1 MMILIILMVAPFIG
15 FIQSLSVALGL
26 YIGYKLLVNGLKYIL
41 NTEIIVSEEEDLS
54 KMIIYQISL
63 VTAVL
68 IFPILINFMIVLTIV
83 LIGYYSMKRGVIFGT
98 VSALL
103 SYLLCQMLLGT
114 AVSLIVLEIFVLL
127 FSVIGMSKKLYATIM
142 LIFINLI
149 AIYIL
154 KEEIDTY
161 YIIGLSSAI
170 LYFFIQDNMIKSN
183 VVNAR
188 NVLTTEGERRIEN
201 KKTKSKLNV
210 IFEEVLESEK
220 NIKKEEILK
229 SGDDLEVDLDSVEE
243 VELKNEYDKKIKEI
257 YSNKYTDK
265 ELGIEKIDK
274 QKALFKE
281 LRKEK
286 YILELKDMVLNYN
299 NFNSNDEDDN
309 DNKEEKFKLYEELV
323 YYSNIIEDIYLEFL
337 KNDYKKLEI
346 KKIYDIY
353 IKNNVI
359 VNEEDY
365 NFISDANLFNK
376 ILVDTYTSK
385 VKEARKISKN
395 ELKEE
400 KKKEYIIKLI
410 LNLKNEY
417 KIKVD
422 EIRKNRLKEEKK
434 SVLNNLKDKF
444 KNSNI
449 SIKTIAKRINNDNS
463 KEI

>member
-346 KKIYDIY
+346 EKIYDIY

-376 ILVDTYTSK
+376 ILVDIYELK

-395 ELKEE
+395 DLKEE

>member
-63 VTAVL
+63 VAAVL

-127 FSVIGMSKKLYATIM
+127 FSVIGMSKKLYATVM

-220 NIKKEEILK
+220 NIKKEETLK
-229 SGDDLEVDLDSVEE
+229 SSDDLEVDLDSVEE

-346 KKIYDIY
+346 EKIYDIY

-376 ILVDTYTSK
+376 ILVDTYELK

-395 ELKEE
+395 DLKEE

-417 KIKVD
+417 KLKVD
-422 EIRKNRLKEEKK
+422 VLRKIRLKEEKK

>member
-15 FIQSLSVALGL
+15 FVQSLSVALGL

-63 VTAVL
+63 VAAVL

-161 YIIGLSSAI
+161 YILGLSSAI

-346 KKIYDIY
+346 EKIYDIY

-376 ILVDTYTSK
+376 ILVDTYGLK

-395 ELKEE
+395 DLKEE

>member
-63 VTAVL
+63 VAAVL

-299 NFNSNDEDDN
+299 NFNSNDEEYN

-346 KKIYDIY
+346 EKIYDIY

-376 ILVDTYTSK
+376 ILVDTYGLK

-395 ELKEE
+395 DLKEE

>member
-346 KKIYDIY
+346 EKIYDIY

-376 ILVDTYTSK
+376 ILVDTYGLK

-395 ELKEE
+395 DLKEE

>member
-63 VTAVL
+63 VAAVL

-114 AVSLIVLEIFVLL
+114 SVSLIVLEIFVLL

-142 LIFINLI
+142 IIFINLI

-229 SGDDLEVDLDSVEE
+229 SGDDLEVDLASVEE

-323 YYSNIIEDIYLEFL
+323 YYSNIIGDIYLEFL

-346 KKIYDIY
+346 EKIYDIY

-376 ILVDTYTSK
+376 ILVDTYGLK

-395 ELKEE
+395 DLKEE

>member
-127 FSVIGMSKKLYATIM
+127 FSVIGISKKLYATIM

-201 KKTKSKLNV
+201 KKTKSKLNL

-229 SGDDLEVDLDSVEE
+229 SGDDLEVDLASVEE

-346 KKIYDIY
+346 EKIYDIY

-376 ILVDTYTSK
+376 ILVDTYASK

-417 KIKVD
+417 KLKVD
-422 EIRKNRLKEEKK
+422 VLRKIRLKEEKK

-449 SIKTIAKRINNDNS
+449 SIKTIAKRINTDNS

>member
-1 MMILIILMVAPFIG
+1 MVAPFIG
-15 FIQSLSVALGL
+15 FIQSLSIALGL

-98 VSALL
+98 VSVLL

-229 SGDDLEVDLDSVEE
+229 SGDDLEVDVDSGEE

-257 YSNKYTDK
+257 YSNTYTDK

-376 ILVDTYTSK
+376 ILVDTYASK

-395 ELKEE
+395 E
-400 KKKEYIIKLI
+400 
-410 LNLKNEY
+410 
-417 KIKVD
+417 
-422 EIRKNRLKEEKK
+422 LKEEKK

-449 SIKTIAKRINNDNS
+449 SIKTIAKRINTDNS

>member
-63 VTAVL
+63 VAAVL

-83 LIGYYSMKRGVIFGT
+83 LIGYYSMKREVIFGT

-161 YIIGLSSAI
+161 YILGLSSAI

-376 ILVDTYTSK
+376 ILVDTYASK

-417 KIKVD
+417 KLKVY

-449 SIKTIAKRINNDNS
+449 SIKTIAKRINYDNS

>member
-161 YIIGLSSAI
+161 YILGLSSAI

-346 KKIYDIY
+346 EKIYDIY

-376 ILVDTYTSK
+376 ILVDTYGLK

-395 ELKEE
+395 DLKEE

>member
-1 MMILIILMVAPFIG
+1 MVAPFIG
-15 FIQSLSVALGL
+15 FIQSLSIALGL

-98 VSALL
+98 VSVLL

-210 IFEEVLESEK
+210 IFEEVLESEN
-220 NIKKEEILK
+220 NIKKEETLK
-229 SGDDLEVDLDSVEE
+229 LSDDLEVDLDSVEE

-309 DNKEEKFKLYEELV
+309 ANKEEKFKLYEELV

-346 KKIYDIY
+346 EKIYDIY

-376 ILVDTYTSK
+376 ILVDTYASK

>member
-63 VTAVL
+63 VAAVL

-220 NIKKEEILK
+220 NIKKEETLK
-229 SGDDLEVDLDSVEE
+229 LSDDLEVDLDSVEE

-346 KKIYDIY
+346 EKIYDIY

-376 ILVDTYTSK
+376 ILVDTYGLK

-395 ELKEE
+395 DLKEE

-422 EIRKNRLKEEKK
+422 EIRKIRLKEEKK

>member
-346 KKIYDIY
+346 EKIYDIY

-359 VNEEDY
+359 VNGEDY

-376 ILVDTYTSK
+376 ILVDTYGLK

-395 ELKEE
+395 DLKEE

>member
-1 MMILIILMVAPFIG
+1 MVAPFIG
-15 FIQSLSVALGL
+15 FIQSLSIALGL

-103 SYLLCQMLLGT
+103 SYLLCQMILGT

-161 YIIGLSSAI
+161 YILGLSSAI

-346 KKIYDIY
+346 EKIYDIY

-376 ILVDTYTSK
+376 ILVDTYGLK

-395 ELKEE
+395 DLKEE

>member
-1 MMILIILMVAPFIG
+1 MILIILMVAPFIG
-15 FIQSLSVALGL
+15 FIQSLSIALGL

-161 YIIGLSSAI
+161 YILGLSSAI

-201 KKTKSKLNV
+201 KKRKSKLNV
-210 IFEEVLESEK
+210 IFE
-220 NIKKEEILK
+220 
-229 SGDDLEVDLDSVEE
+229 
-243 VELKNEYDKKIKEI
+243 
-257 YSNKYTDK
+257 
-265 ELGIEKIDK
+265 
-274 QKALFKE
+274 
-281 LRKEK
+281 
-286 YILELKDMVLNYN
+286 
-299 NFNSNDEDDN
+299 
-309 DNKEEKFKLYEELV
+309 
-323 YYSNIIEDIYLEFL
+323 II
-337 KNDYKKLEI
+337 
-346 KKIYDIY
+346 
-353 IKNNVI
+353 
-359 VNEEDY
+359 
-365 NFISDANLFNK
+365 
-376 ILVDTYTSK
+376 
-385 VKEARKISKN
+385 
-395 ELKEE
+395 
-400 KKKEYIIKLI
+400 
-410 LNLKNEY
+410 
-417 KIKVD
+417 
-422 EIRKNRLKEEKK
+422 
-434 SVLNNLKDKF
+434 
-444 KNSNI
+444 
-449 SIKTIAKRINNDNS
+449 
-463 KEI
+463 

>member
-1 MMILIILMVAPFIG
+1 MMILIILMVALFIG

-346 KKIYDIY
+346 EKIYDIY

-376 ILVDTYTSK
+376 ILVDIYGLK

-395 ELKEE
+395 DLKEE

>member
-1 MMILIILMVAPFIG
+1 MILIILMVAPFIG
-15 FIQSLSVALGL
+15 FIQSLSIALGL

-63 VTAVL
+63 VAAVL

-346 KKIYDIY
+346 EKIYDIY

-376 ILVDTYTSK
+376 ILVDTYGLK

-395 ELKEE
+395 DLKEE

>member
-1 MMILIILMVAPFIG
+1 
-15 FIQSLSVALGL
+15 
-26 YIGYKLLVNGLKYIL
+26 
-41 NTEIIVSEEEDLS
+41 
-54 KMIIYQISL
+54 
-63 VTAVL
+63 
-68 IFPILINFMIVLTIV
+68 
-83 LIGYYSMKRGVIFGT
+83 
-98 VSALL
+98 
-103 SYLLCQMLLGT
+103 
-114 AVSLIVLEIFVLL
+114 
-127 FSVIGMSKKLYATIM
+127 MSKKLYATIM

-346 KKIYDIY
+346 EKIYDIY

-376 ILVDTYTSK
+376 ILVDIYGLK

-395 ELKEE
+395 DLKEE

>member
-1 MMILIILMVAPFIG
+1 MILIILMVAPFIG

-63 VTAVL
+63 VTSVL

-229 SGDDLEVDLDSVEE
+229 SGDDWEVDLDSVEE
-243 VELKNEYDKKIKEI
+243 VEIKNEYDKKIKEI

-346 KKIYDIY
+346 EKIYDTY

-376 ILVDTYTSK
+376 ILVDTYGLK

-395 ELKEE
+395 DLKEE

>member
-26 YIGYKLLVNGLKYIL
+26 YVGYKLLVNGLKYIL

-63 VTAVL
+63 VAAVL

-161 YIIGLSSAI
+161 YILGLSSAI

-201 KKTKSKLNV
+201 KKRKSKLNV
-210 IFEEVLESEK
+210 IFEEVLESEN
-220 NIKKEEILK
+220 NIKKEETLK
-229 SGDDLEVDLDSVEE
+229 SSDDLEVDLDSVEE

-299 NFNSNDEDDN
+299 NFNSNDKDDI

-346 KKIYDIY
+346 EKIYDIY

-376 ILVDTYTSK
+376 ILVDTYGLK

-395 ELKEE
+395 DLKEE

-434 SVLNNLKDKF
+434 SILNNLKDKF

>member
-210 IFEEVLESEK
+210 IFEEVLDSEK

-346 KKIYDIY
+346 EKIYDIY

-376 ILVDTYTSK
+376 ILVDTYGLK

-395 ELKEE
+395 DLKEE

>member
-15 FIQSLSVALGL
+15 FIQSLSIALGL

-63 VTAVL
+63 VAAVL

-346 KKIYDIY
+346 EKIYDIY

-376 ILVDTYTSK
+376 ILVDTYGLK

-395 ELKEE
+395 DLKEE